1 MVIARLRA
9 SLFLLTACSVVGFVS
24 GCAAGWG
31 DARPAFNPAHSLTVI
46 QGQAATFTV
55 SGEGTGP
62 FTYQWFL
69 NGQPISGATSNSY
82 TIAST
87 TAGDNGDSFTV
98 IVTNAAGTVT
108 AGPYTLTVLIP
119 PAITQQP
126 VNQTVTAG
134 QQATFSVS
142 VVSAAT
148 TPLNYQWAQNGTA
161 ISGATTAT
169 FTTAATSIGDSGA
182 TYSVKVS
189 NTAGSVTSSAA
200 TLTVNPIVPT
210 LTFAAIPS
218 EIYGNPP
225 FTVSASSA
233 SSGAITYSVVSGPA
247 TISGNTLTIT
257 GVGSVVLQ
265 ATQAAAGN
273 YAAATATTNFTVGT
287 EIPTL
292 IFASIPAQTYG
303 NPPFTVSASSA
314 SSGAVTYSVV
324 SGAATISGNT
334 VTITGV
340 GDVVLQASQA
350 ASGDYASA
358 TATTNFTVAV
368 EAPTLTFAS
377 IPPQTYGNPPFTV
390 SASSASS
397 GAITYSVVSGPATIS
412 GNAVT
417 ITGVGAV
424 VVEASQVA
432 SGDYASATVTTNF
445 TVAAEV
451 PALTFATIPSMDYV
465 DGNPPFT
472 VSASSAS
479 SGAITYSVVS
489 GPATISGDT
498 ITITGAGPVVL
509 EASQAASGNFAAT
522 TTTISFTA
530 VYSTPLATS
539 LVGSTTSP
547 AYGAAINLVPT
558 FSGGTAKIGS
568 SGPGSSDITTSA
580 TSGSSYASAAVTSAT
595 AYTLTVTGTG
605 GNTATATFTATPTAV
620 SITPISPANQ
630 TSAPGLLTFIATA
643 SGGATNLLTWSAT
656 GGSIDSSGDW
666 TSPSTVGT
674 YTITASS
681 VDNPSV
687 SASTTATVSGPVIT
701 AQPVGKNACA
711 GYSAS
716 LNVAADYATSYE
728 WLKGGSSVGSGPTL
742 TFTNLAVG
750 DSGSY
755 NAVVSNGAGN
765 VTSNT
770 AILNVV
776 SPTTLTIT
784 RNPASVS
791 VYASQTA
798 TFSVAATGTGT
809 LAYQWYTGAPG
820 SGTPISGATS
830 SNYTTAALG
839 AADDGTQYYATVTDN
854 DCTDTTL
861 TSTAATLTVSAT
873 DSAVPPT
880 IVVQPVGAT
889 VTVGGTAT
897 FSVTASGPGTLTY
910 RWYRVP
916 YQSTGMSSA
925 AGVAISGATNATY
938 TVPASQTAQT
948 NDGDNYFV
956 VVTNQYGTAVSN
968 HVTLAVGAGIV
979 MQITDQPQTQSVS
992 PGTLASFSAAATCTG
1007 CTPAYQ
1013 WYWIAPG
1020 SSSAVALTD
1029 GSISSGALS
1038 GATIVGSTSSSLNIE
1053 DVPSTATGGV
1063 FYVTVIS
1070 TSDGSTQISGT
1081 HPITSNSAAL
1091 FVGSPVVVGN
1101 PTAGQGLCNS
1111 TTNWVLN
1118 GTSPG
1123 TTSGHVP
1130 YQNTSACT
1138 IEMTNDGGGEHSS
1151 VYWPTLI
1158 STANFSVSF
1167 TVAISASGTP
1177 ADGFTMVLADPSQGA
1192 STSSIGQLGQ
1202 GLGANGIPGLV
1213 VGFDTYQ
1220 NGNKLISPGC
1230 GACDPTTVPYMAV
1243 GSGASAQWEN
1253 PWYFVNGNLDTQ
1265 DSTDYP
1271 ITTYANSTHSY
1282 VISVVHGVM
1291 TVTMDGYELFTGPVS
1306 LPPVAY
1312 LGFTASTGGAEEAVT
1327 ISNLTATVS
1336 AP

>member
-1 MVIARLRA
+1 MVIAWLRA
-9 SLFLLTACSVVGFVS
+9 SLFLVAACSLVGLLS

-31 DARPAFNPAHSLTVI
+31 DARPSFNPGHSLTVI

-55 SGEGTGP
+55 TGEGTGP

-82 TIAST
+82 TIGST
-87 TAGDNGDSFTV
+87 TASDNGDSFTV
-98 IVTNAAGTVT
+98 ALSNAAGSVI
-108 AGPYTLTVLIP
+108 AGPYMLTVLVP

-126 VNQTVTAG
+126 LNQTVTAE
-134 QQATFSVS
+134 QQATFSVTIAS
-142 VVSAAT
+142 TAT
-148 TPLNYQWAQNGTA
+148 TPLNYQWAENGTA
-161 ISGATTAT
+161 INGATTAT
-169 FTTAATSIGDSGA
+169 FTTPATSLADSGA
-182 TYSVKVS
+182 TYSVKIS
-189 NTAGSVTSSAA
+189 NTAGSVTSSPA

-225 FTVSASSA
+225 FIVSASSA
-233 SSGAITYSVVSGPA
+233 SSGAITYSIVSGP
-247 TISGNTLTIT
+247 
-257 GVGSVVLQ
+257 
-265 ATQAAAGN
+265 
-273 YAAATATTNFTVGT
+273 
-287 EIPTL
+287 
-292 IFASIPAQTYG
+292 
-303 NPPFTVSASSA
+303 
-314 SSGAVTYSVV
+314 
-324 SGAATISGNT
+324 ATISGNT

-340 GDVVLQASQA
+340 GPVVVRASQA

-358 TATTNFTVAV
+358 TATTNFTVAIEV
-368 EAPTLTFAS
+368 PTLTFAL
-377 IPPQTYGNPPFTV
+377 IPAQIYGNPPFIV

-397 GAITYSVVSGPATIS
+397 GAITYSVVGGPATIS
-412 GNAVT
+412 GNTVT
-417 ITGVGAV
+417 ITGVGPV
-424 VVEASQVA
+424 VVQASQAA
-432 SGDYASATVTTNF
+432 SGDYASATATTNF
-445 TVAAEV
+445 TIATEV
-451 PALTFATIPSMDYV
+451 PALTFAAIPPTDYI

-472 VSASSAS
+472 ISASSVSA
-479 SGAITYSVVS
+479 GAVTYSVVS
-489 GPATISGDT
+489 GPATISGNT
-498 ITITGAGPVVL
+498 ITITGAGAIVL
-509 EASQAASGNFAAT
+509 EASQAASGDYAAT
-522 TTTISFTA
+522 TTTIVFPA

-539 LVGSTTSP
+539 LVGSAASP
-547 AYGAAINLVPT
+547 AFGASINLVPT
-558 FSGGTAKIGS
+558 FSGGTAEIGS
-568 SGPGSSDITTSA
+568 SGLGSSDVTTSA
-580 TSGSSYASAAVTSAT
+580 TSGSSYTTAAMTAAT
-595 AYTLTVTGTG
+595 TYTLTVTGTG
-605 GNTATATFTATPTAV
+605 GNTATATFTATPTPV
-620 SITPISPANQ
+620 TITPISPANQ
-630 TSAPGLLTFIATA
+630 TSGPGTLTFVATA
-643 SGGATNLLTWSAT
+643 SGGTTNALTWSAT

-666 TSPSTVGT
+666 TGPNTIGT
-674 YTITASS
+674 YVIKATS
-681 VDNPSV
+681 VDNPLV

-701 AQPVGKNACA
+701 AQPLGKNACV

-716 LNVAADYATSYE
+716 LNVAADYATSYG
-728 WLKGGSSVGSGPTL
+728 WLNGGSAVGSGPTL
-742 TFTNLAVG
+742 TFTNLTTG

-755 NAVVSNGAGN
+755 NAVVSNGAGS

-784 RNPASVS
+784 RNPTSVS

-798 TFSVAATGTGT
+798 TFSIAATGTGT
-809 LAYQWYTGAPG
+809 LAYQWYTGTPG
-820 SGTPISGATS
+820 SGTPISGATA
-830 SNYTTAALG
+830 SNYTTSALG
-839 AADDGTQYYATVTDN
+839 ASDDGTQYYVTVTDN
-854 DCTDTTL
+854 DCTATTL

-889 VTVGGTAT
+889 VTAGGTAA

-910 RWYRVP
+910 QWYRVP

-938 TVPASQTAQT
+938 TVPTSQTAQT

-956 VVTNQYGTAVSN
+956 VVTNQYGTAVSD

-979 MQITDQPQTQSVS
+979 MQITDQPQTENVS
-992 PGTLASFSAAATCTG
+992 PGTLASFSAAATCSG

-1013 WYWIAPG
+1013 WYWVAPG

-1029 GSISSGALS
+1029 GSVSSGALS
-1038 GATIVGSTSSSLNIE
+1038 GATIVGSTSSSVNIE
-1053 DVPSTATGGV
+1053 DVPSTASGGV

-1070 TSDGSTQISGT
+1070 TSDGSTQITGT

-1091 FVGSPVVVGN
+1091 FVGAPVIVGN
-1101 PTAGQGLCNS
+1101 PTAGHGLCNS
-1111 TTNWVLN
+1111 STNWILN
-1118 GTSPG
+1118 GTNPG

-1138 IEMTNDGGGEHSS
+1138 IELTNDGGGEHAS

-1158 STANFSVSF
+1158 STANFTVSF

-1192 STSSIGQLGQ
+1192 STSSIGQLGE

-1213 VGFDTYQ
+1213 VGFDTFQ
-1220 NGNKLISPGC
+1220 NGNKSITPGC
-1230 GACDPTTVPYMAV
+1230 GGCDPTTVPYMAV
-1243 GSGASAQWEN
+1243 GSGATAQWEN

-1265 DSTDYP
+1265 HSTDYP

-1282 VISVVHGVM
+1282 VISVVHGAM
-1291 TVTMDGYELFTGPVS
+1291 TVSMDGYELFTGPVS

-1312 LGFTASTGGAEEAVT
+1312 LGFTASTGGSEEAVT
-1327 ISNLTATVS
+1327 FSSLTATVS